1 VKEAE
6 RHLFA
11 ATSFAEGAVVCSI
24 IYVLNKARFAAHP
37 ELAKAQ

>member
-6 RHLFA
+6 RQLFA
-11 ATSFAEGAVVCSI
+11 ATSFAMGAVVCSI
-24 IYVLNKARFAAHP
+24 IYVLNKARLAAHP

>member
-11 ATSFAEGAVVCSI
+11 ATSFAMGAVVCFV
-24 IYVLNKARFAAHP
+24 IYVLNKAQLAAHP